1 MGILSLSELKFA
13 GKKALVRVDFNVPL
27 SDDGS
32 IADTLKIS
40 ESLPTIRYI
49 LKQGGSVI
57 LFSHLGNLDK
67 SQNRKDSKF
76 SLRPCG
82 IALSKLLGQEVLFA
96 EDCLGE
102 ETKKK
107 VTDLKEGQ
115 VLLLENLRFYP
126 AEEKPELDPSFA
138 ETLASY
144 GDVYINDAFATCHRK
159 HSSIT
164 CLPKKFLGAAAA
176 GFLLEKEIKA
186 LSRLSTSPLR
196 PFHAIV
202 GGSKVSSKLGVLR
215 SLLEKADALY
225 IGGAMAF
232 TFFKALGYRIG
243 NSLFEPDLVPRATDL
258 MNQCAKRKICLF
270 LPEDI
275 LEADAFSNN
284 ASKKIITI
292 SKEGIDEGWQG
303 MDIGPKTLTA
313 WQHSLKEAGSIFWNG
328 PVGVFELPAFSEGTF
343 SLVKFLSSLSCCKIV
358 GGGDSAAAVHQTGL
372 NKKFTHMST
381 GGGASLEF
389 IEHGTLPGIEALT
402 H

>member
-1 MGILSLSELKFA
+1 MSIHSLTDLTFT

-27 SDDGS
+27 KEDGS
-32 IADTLKIS
+32 VADTLKIS
-40 ESLPTIRYI
+40 ESLPTIQYI

-57 LFSHLGNLDK
+57 LLSHLGNP
-67 SQNRKDSKF
+67 KF
-76 SLRPCG
+76 SLKPCG
-82 IALSKLLGQEVLFA
+82 TVLSKLLGGGVLFA
-96 EDCLGE
+96 QDCLGE

-107 VTDLKEGQ
+107 VTNLKAGE

-126 AEEKPELDPSFA
+126 AEEKPKLDPSFA

-144 GDVYINDAFATCHRK
+144 GDIYINDAFATCHRN

-164 CLPKKFLGAAAA
+164 SLPKKFPGASAA

-186 LSRLSTSPLR
+186 LSLLSTSPPR

-232 TFFKALGYRIG
+232 TFFKALGYCIG
-243 NSLFEPDLVPRATDL
+243 NSLFEPDLVPIAKDL
-258 MNQCAKRKICLF
+258 INECAQRKICLF

-275 LEADAFSNN
+275 VEADAFSNG
-284 ASKKIITI
+284 ASKKIITL
-292 SKEGIDEGWQG
+292 SKEGIDAGWYG
-303 MDIGPKTLTA
+303 MDIGPKTLTS
-313 WQHSLKEAGSIFWNG
+313 WEHSLKEAGSIFWNG

-343 SLVKFLSSLSCCKIV
+343 SLVRFLSTLSSCRIV

-372 NKKFTHMST
+372 SKNFTHIST

>member
-1 MGILSLSELKFA
+1 MPILSLTDLNFA
-13 GKKALVRVDFNVPL
+13 NKKALVRVDFNVPL
-27 SDDGS
+27 NDDGS

-40 ESLPTIRYI
+40 ESLPTIQHI

-57 LFSHLGNLDK
+57 LISHLGNK
-67 SQNRKDSKF
+67 Q
-76 SLRPCG
+76 SLKPCQA
-82 IALSKLLGQEVLFA
+82 ALSKLLGRDVLFA
-96 EDCLGE
+96 EDCLRE
-102 ETKKK
+102 DTKKK
-107 VTDLKEGQ
+107 VKNLKAGE

-164 CLPKKFLGAAAA
+164 SLPKKFPKASAA
-176 GFLLEKEIKA
+176 GFLLEKEINA
-186 LSRLSTSPLR
+186 LSLLSTSPPR

-243 NSLFEPDLVPRATDL
+243 NSLFEPDLVPIAKNL
-258 MNQCAKRKICLF
+258 MTECAQRKICLF

-275 LEADAFSNN
+275 LEADAFSNDS
-284 ASKKIITI
+284 SKKIITI
-292 SKEGIDEGWQG
+292 SKEGIDDGWQG
-303 MDIGPKTLTA
+303 MDIGPKTITS
-313 WQHSLKEAGSIFWNG
+313 WQHSLKEAASILWNG

-343 SLVKFLSSLSCCKIV
+343 SLVKFLSSLSSCRIV

-372 NKKFTHMST
+372 NKNFTHIST